1 MIAMSV
7 SIIYLFFAHFITT
20 TTTTT
25 TTTIIPSGPVMLLF
39 QCGLS
44 GPLSCHQ
51 IIYGISLTLIY
62 YHNHHMQ
69 RQHMDVVTH
78 VVGENKLNDH

>member
-25 TTTIIPSGPVMLLF
+25 TIIPSGPVILLF
-39 QCGLS
+39 WCGLS